1 MRLIDL
7 DELEKFPIR
16 ADHYDKKNG
25 NIHFIC
31 GIETLMEYA
40 ESLPVFDL
48 DKVIEQLEDKAI
60 EELGITKSQ
69 FDMDRSEYSSCCSL
83 CLGDVVEIIKKG
95 GIK

>member
-16 ADHYDKKNG
+16 ENHYDEKNG

-40 ESLPVFDL
+40 ENLPVYDL
-48 DKVIEQLEDKAI
+48 DKVIEKLKEDGCIIDDAAVN
-60 EELGITKSQ
+60 
-69 FDMDRSEYSSCCSL
+69 RA
-83 CLGDVVEIIKKG
+83 VEIIKKG
-95 GIK
+95 GIS